1 MVGQTEHELTK
12 NNIPYEYGIAR
23 YSEIAKGMMI
33 GDETGG
39 MLKILFHQETRK
51 VHIQTISPIA
61 ARPLSHF
68 PEPLN
73 FSKVLGVHAIGES
86 ATEIIHIGQAVLA
99 MGATIDYFTN
109 NVFNFPT
116 FAEAYQVAALD
127 GYNKIMA

>member
-51 VHIQTISPIA
+51 VKITHMSHMISPIA
-61 ARPLSHF
+61 ARHLSHF
-68 PEPLN
+68 R
-73 FSKVLGVHAIGES
+73 S
-86 ATEIIHIGQAVLA
+86 
-99 MGATIDYFTN
+99 
-109 NVFNFPT
+109 
-116 FAEAYQVAALD
+116 
-127 GYNKIMA
+127 